1 MQHSDLINYLVSKS
15 IELTSLENHSAAS
28 CVVKLQP
35 RVLTYV
41 LSWSNRQKGAKVI
54 KLRPLRDVFF
64 YVLEFT
70 RLWPFPW
77 PSFQK
82 SLLVCFFFQKP
93 RVSVKKRAGRGLF
106 CGFLSKIMQ
115 TFVSAL
121 QIISQMIKYYAGTSL
136 LFVLCPKR
144 CGIYFSPLFCL
155 RKKTYCYPFNTK
167 VYVHTY

>member
-1 MQHSDLINYLVSKS
+1 MFFILLNFGWMVDLAMIIFEFLTKFLVLWHPWHPWVYIRSVCWKCNLKQ
-15 IELTSLENHSAAS
+15 IEAIPPS
-28 CVVKLQP
+28 VQ
-35 RVLTYV
+35 
-41 LSWSNRQKGAKVI
+41 
-54 KLRPLRDVFF
+54 RPLRDVFF

-82 SLLVCFFFQKP
+82 SVLVCSFFQKP
-93 RVSVKKRAGRGLF
+93 RVSVKKRADRGLF

-121 QIISQMIKYYAGTSL
+121 QIISQMIKYHAGTSL

-144 CGIYFSPLFCL
+144 CGIYFSSLFCL
-155 RKKTYCYPFNTK
+155 RKKT
-167 VYVHTY
+167 

>member
-1 MQHSDLINYLVSKS
+1 MRTLFIKQM
-15 IELTSLENHSAAS
+15 AFS

-35 RVLTYV
+35 RILTQLV
-41 LSWSNRQKGAKVI
+41 KKRQKGAKAI

-82 SLLVCFFFQKP
+82 SVLVCSFFQKP
-93 RVSVKKRAGRGLF
+93 RVSVKKRADRGLF

-121 QIISQMIKYYAGTSL
+121 QIISQMIKYHAGTSL

-144 CGIYFSPLFCL
+144 CGIYFSPLQ
-155 RKKTYCYPFNTK
+155 KKTYCYSFNT
-167 VYVHTY
+167 YVHTYL